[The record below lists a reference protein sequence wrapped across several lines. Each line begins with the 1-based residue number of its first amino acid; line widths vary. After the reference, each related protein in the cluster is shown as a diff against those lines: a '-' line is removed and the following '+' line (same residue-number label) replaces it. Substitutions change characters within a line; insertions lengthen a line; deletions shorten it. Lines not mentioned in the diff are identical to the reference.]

1 MINIRLLG
9 NYQCTFSDMEGYD
22 CAGETGTCKCY
33 GKVNFGF
40 YEGSGMFFG
49 NWSEMRDARGAIGC
63 EKTNFVGGDNTGT
76 DMYDQECM
84 CYPSS
89 NFILLLVLKGHI
101 RL

>member
-1 MINIRLLG
+1 M
-9 NYQCTFSDMEGYD
+9 QGYE
-22 CAGETGTCKCY
+22 CAVETDTCICY

-40 YEGSGMFFG
+40 KTSNFYDFDPNSGENPATYG
-49 NWSEMRDARGAIGC
+49 NWSEMRDVRGAIGC